1 MKAEILYIIDCPH
14 SAAAG
19 VTLRDALNETGHS
32 DVVIE
37 FRLLTSSEDAAQ
49 VPFAGSPTILLDGV
63 DAFPSARV
71 TDLACRVY
79 PTDQGP
85 AGVPSD
91 GDLADVIRERF
102 SDPDPPGIPPGDHS
116 PD

>member
-1 MKAEILYIIDCPH
+1 MKAEILYIADCPN

-19 VTLRDALNETGHS
+19 VALRDALNETGHS

-37 FRLLTSSEDAAQ
+37 FRLLTSSADAAA

-63 DAFPSARV
+63 DAFPPGGRL

-79 PTDQGP
+79 RSHTGP
-85 AGVPSD
+85 VGAPSA
-91 GDLADVIRERF
+91 GDLVDVIRERF
-102 SDPDPPGIPPGDHS
+102 GTPPRG
-116 PD
+116 